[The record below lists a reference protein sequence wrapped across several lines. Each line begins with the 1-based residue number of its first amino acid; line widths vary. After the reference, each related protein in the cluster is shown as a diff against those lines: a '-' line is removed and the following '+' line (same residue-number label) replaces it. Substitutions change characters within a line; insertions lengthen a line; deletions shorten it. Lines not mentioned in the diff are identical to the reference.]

1 MSRTTRV
8 ILCRHGE
15 SEGNRDRRFGGH
27 GPTPLTDRGREQAR
41 AAGRRLAQEGV
52 DVLYTSDLARAAETA
67 ALIAAAL
74 SLSPQVAPALRE
86 RSVGELTG
94 LTFDEARE
102 RFPEAYAAMLRRE
115 PEACPP
121 GGESYAQCRQRAVAL
136 FEELLE
142 RHAGAT
148 ILLVSHNL
156 TLHQLIFHV
165 LGIEYDERELHV
177 YFQIDNC
184 ALHRFERHAGAPWKV
199 IALNER
205 AHLDAL

>member
-1 MSRTTRV
+1 VSRTTRV
-8 ILCRHGE
+8 IFCRHGE

-27 GPTPLTDRGREQAR
+27 GPTPLTDHGRAQAR
-41 AAGRRLAQEGV
+41 AAGQRLARDGV

-67 ALIAAAL
+67 GLIGQAL

-102 RFPEAYAAMLRRE
+102 RFPDAYAAMLRRE
-115 PEACPP
+115 PDACPP
-121 GGESYAQCRQRAVAL
+121 GGESYAQCRARAVAL
-136 FEELLE
+136 FEELLG
-142 RHAGAT
+142 RHAGTT

-165 LGIEYDERELHV
+165 LGIEYDERALRV

-184 ALHRFERHAGAPWKV
+184 ALHRFERHADGPWKV